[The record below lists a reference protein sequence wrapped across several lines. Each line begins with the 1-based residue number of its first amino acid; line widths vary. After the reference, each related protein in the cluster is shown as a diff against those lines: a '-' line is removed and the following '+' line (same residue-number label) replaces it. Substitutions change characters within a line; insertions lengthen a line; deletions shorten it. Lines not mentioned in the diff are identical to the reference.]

1 MHMYTSILA
10 ADLQDLPAQFG
21 LHVEAFIA
29 HLLAFIIIVSVVVFF
44 GIKPVMKQ
52 LEERRKRI
60 EEGEQMHARS
70 ERELA
75 EVKARGEV
83 IMNEVHDKAK
93 AELEHARQVAG
104 GIRDDLAAKASEEA
118 KLIVDNARRQAE
130 IDARRQ
136 EDALRSKFAE
146 LVASATSQ
154 VTGKVLSDEDHRL
167 INAEAIRHL

>member
-1 MHMYTSILA
+1 MHTIILA
-10 ADLQDLPAQFG
+10 ANVEELPAQFG

-52 LEERRKRI
+52 LEERRRRI
-60 EEGEQMHARS
+60 EEGEAMHARS
-70 ERELA
+70 EKELA
-75 EVKARGEV
+75 EAHSRGEGIV
-83 IMNEVHDKAK
+83 GEARDQAK

-104 GIRDDLAAKASEEA
+104 GLRDDLAAKAAEEA